1 MSIALM
7 TEVWRLDI
15 PTTDKMVLL
24 ALADWSNEEGA
35 CWPSMAQLAKKSG
48 LTDRAIRA
56 AVGRLVSMGHLTRHE
71 VAGKGVHYTVHP
83 GTTFRPARGSPRNE
97 VPNTPER
104 PSANTSG
111 TTKPTS
117 EAKASSVVRVTPA
130 KPKRTKSVPS
140 KRCPDSWMPSPGDL
154 EVGEGKGLSPGE
166 ISEELA
172 KFRDHTFGTARSD
185 WSATFRNWLREAAR
199 RTKPRAHHGKPD
211 KLASR
216 HENYAASY
224 AGADLAADLLASRRA
239 L

>member
-7 TEVWRLDI
+7 TEVWRLDV

-56 AVGRLVSMGHLTRHE
+56 AVGRLVTMGHLTRHE

-83 GTTFRPARGSPRNE
+83 GTSFRPARGSPRNV

-117 EAKASSVVRVTPA
+117 EAKASSVARTTPV
-130 KPKRTKSVPS
+130 KPKAS
-140 KRCPDSWMPSPGDL
+140 KRCPEGWMPSSDDL
-154 EVGEGKGLSPGE
+154 DVGESKGLSHGD
-166 ISEELA
+166 IAEELA

-199 RTKPRAHHGKPD
+199 RTKPRASHGKPD

>member
-7 TEVWRLDI
+7 TEVWRLDV

-48 LTDRAIRA
+48 LTDRSIRA
-56 AVGRLVSMGHLTRHE
+56 SVGRLVTMGHLTRHE

-104 PSANTSG
+104 HSANTSG

-117 EAKASSVVRVTPA
+117 EAKASSVARATPA
-130 KPKRTKSVPS
+130 KAKAS
-140 KRCPDSWMPSPGDL
+140 KRCPEGWLPSAADVD
-154 EVGEGKGLSPGE
+154 VGEAKGLSHGD
-166 ISEELA
+166 IVEELA
-172 KFRDHTFGTARSD
+172 KFKDHTFGTARSD

-199 RTKPRAHHGKPD
+199 RSRPRTPNARLPNTRAEARSVWSD
-211 KLASR
+211 I
-216 HENYAASY
+216 
-224 AGADLAADLLASRRA
+224 AADQDAARPGGDGPRLRLAG
-239 L
+239 